1 MDFPISPFD
10 GSAQLATRALP
21 DMPQGSELRT
31 PEDVERAA
39 QMFEKLFAG
48 LLVKEMRSTLG
59 NGFFGQGPGSDV
71 FGGWLDEHMG
81 NALCAGRGLGVAEFV
96 RQEMM
101 QKTAPALPQPFNQ
114 TE

>member
-1 MDFPISPFD
+1 MDFPISPFEGP
-10 GSAQLATRALP
+10 GSLVAQPAPELRSA
-21 DMPQGSELRT
+21 SELRT
-31 PEDVERAA
+31 PAEIERAA
-39 QMFEKLFAG
+39 HMFEKLFAS

-81 NALCAGRGLGVAEFV
+81 NALCAGRGLGVSEFV

-101 QKTAPALPQPFNQ
+101 QKTALSNSSSSNQ
-114 TE
+114 SN